1 MASVLLLR
9 DPRSSARRSRSRA
22 STALIAA
29 LSLIFGLSSSLSSSP
44 AAAAPAGDDV
54 RSEEDAQPEGSE
66 EADDEPEADEADA
79 DEADED
85 YTPPDSAGM
94 GGNVVSADDP
104 DAQRAQAELEGTSLS
119 DAPAGVPERMQPLQT
134 AAWWTLFGTFA
145 LATTGGLFVGLSQV
159 EQDSADRLTKLLD
172 DQGNAVPFAEVEE
185 DYNAA
190 LSKGETYNNLAI
202 GFLAA
207 GGATLVASIALF
219 AVHGHRKRQ
228 ARNRQQ
234 SRLQLLP
241 GGLEVRF

>member
-1 MASVLLLR
+1 MI
-9 DPRSSARRSRSRA
+9 
-22 STALIAA
+22 TA
-29 LSLIFGLSSSLSSSP
+29 LSLIFGLSSSLLSTP
-44 AAAAPAGDDV
+44 AAAMSGADV
-54 RSEEDAQPEGSE
+54 RSEEDAQPDGSE
-66 EADDEPEADEADA
+66 DVDTEADADVEDGATDEATDEAADEAADEADG
-79 DEADED
+79 E

-94 GGNVVSADDP
+94 GGNVVASDDP

-119 DAPAGVPERMQPLQT
+119 DAPAGVPERMEPLQA

-159 EQDSADRLTKLLD
+159 EQDNADRLTKLLD
-172 DQGNAVPFAEVEE
+172 DQGNAVPFSEVED
-185 DYNAA
+185 DYNSAI
-190 LSKGETYNNLAI
+190 SKGETYNKLAI